1 MMLMIC
7 ILPTMIIICMD
18 FYACKANFA
27 AAGKRLPLPFFTGAA
42 ESQ

>member
-1 MMLMIC
+1 MMLMIEFC
-7 ILPTMIIICMD
+7 QTMIIICMD

-27 AAGKRLPLPFFTGAA
+27 AAGKRLPLPLFTGAA